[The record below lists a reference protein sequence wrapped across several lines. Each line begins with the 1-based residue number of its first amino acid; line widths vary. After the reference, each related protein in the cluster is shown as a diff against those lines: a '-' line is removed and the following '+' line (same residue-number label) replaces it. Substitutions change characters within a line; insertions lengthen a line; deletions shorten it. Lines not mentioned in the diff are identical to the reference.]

1 MCFERRRVE
10 VNYNIWFACVCPRQT
25 INQFASKQCCDKLVR
40 SIKAC
45 PAPSPTISFWPTQ
58 LFQYVW
64 DCERVPRW
72 ILFYWKSGVT
82 QFSRLVTFHNRG
94 GTQTLCL
101 WQTYIILKDKIT
113 CFLFVFQ
120 IVSWSSWTVVLPWI
134 ENYIMLILFG
144 HTKIEKSIF
153 VSK

>member
-94 GTQTLCL
+94 NSNFVPLTNTYYVERQKNLFSLRVPNCIMIFMDSCSPMNWKLYHVDTL
-101 WQTYIILKDKIT
+101 WPY
-113 CFLFVFQ
+113 
-120 IVSWSSWTVVLPWI
+120 
-134 ENYIMLILFG
+134 
-144 HTKIEKSIF
+144 
-153 VSK
+153 

>member
-101 WQTYIILKDKIT
+101 WQTHIREALTKKKNVFFWALPEFPPPPPPPPNLGNLYH
-113 CFLFVFQ
+113 FL
-120 IVSWSSWTVVLPWI
+120 WT
-134 ENYIMLILFG
+134 
-144 HTKIEKSIF
+144 
-153 VSK
+153 SKTTF

>member
-94 GTQTLCL
+94 ELKLCASDKHIL
-101 WQTYIILKDKIT
+101 CWKTKELVFSSCSKLYHDLHGQLFSHELKIISCWYFLAILK
-113 CFLFVFQ
+113 
-120 IVSWSSWTVVLPWI
+120 
-134 ENYIMLILFG
+134 
-144 HTKIEKSIF
+144 
-153 VSK
+153 